1 MMTTAASRSIAA
13 ESAHPSCRAGAPA
26 RCAMPLS
33 RRLRDHA
40 VAFLALYGRIA
51 RGRDGSGVTLTLDEI
66 FMVAS
71 ALRVAM
77 DAYFDAADAT
87 DAADAA
93 HYLEMAPP
101 AANLGATHT
110 PRSAPS
116 YGRAYGGRGYG
127 SDR

>member
-1 MMTTAASRSIAA
+1 
-13 ESAHPSCRAGAPA
+13 
-26 RCAMPLS
+26 MPLS

-40 VAFLALYGRIA
+40 VAFLVLYGRIA

-66 FMVAS
+66 FIVAS

-77 DAYFDAADAT
+77 DAYFDAADAA
-87 DAADAA
+87 DAAD
-93 HYLEMAPP
+93 YLEMAPP

>member
-1 MMTTAASRSIAA
+1 
-13 ESAHPSCRAGAPA
+13 
-26 RCAMPLS
+26 MPLP

-93 HYLEMAPP
+93 DAAHYLEMAPP